1 MEENLT
7 MDDLKE
13 ELEASLSQPAEA
25 AEEEIGYSII
35 KGVYLKEL
43 EPEFEEMSDTL
54 HIVPTDKTSSARFW
68 KQVRKAMPEEQ
79 LEIPCDCSF

>member
-1 MEENLT
+1 MYCLRP
-7 MDDLKE
+7 DIWG
-13 ELEASLSQPAEA
+13 EAKA

-43 EPEFEEMSDTL
+43 EPEFKEMRDTL
-54 HIVPTDKTSSARFW
+54 RIIPTDKTSSAHFW
-68 KQVRKAMPEEQ
+68 KQVREAMPEEQ